1 MCMRNRLIKL
11 GRTLTIAVC
20 ALSMSGLVY
29 SCTDDYDLPDKTP
42 SWLGSSIYD
51 YLNEKENFTN
61 TIRLIDDLDY
71 AEVLG
76 KTGSKT
82 LFVANDEAF
91 NRFYQKNP
99 WGVKSYDDLTMSMKK
114 MFAVVAAAWWAIA
127 CVAFDYLAH
136 LCASAYQIWKG
147 TAYLVFIPVCV
158 AIDACIHTPGLVP
171 VLLVF
176 YPVGTAILLQAA
188 LGIREWA
195 HGRNGD
201 EELARGLGECR
212 TGSARP
218 RPMTR

>member
-42 SWLGSSIYD
+42 SWLGSSIYN

-99 WGVKSYDDLTMSMKK
+99 WGSPTM
-114 MFAVVAAAWWAIA
+114 I
-127 CVAFDYLAH
+127 
-136 LCASAYQIWKG
+136 
-147 TAYLVFIPVCV
+147 
-158 AIDACIHTPGLVP
+158 
-171 VLLVF
+171 
-176 YPVGTAILLQAA
+176 
-188 LGIREWA
+188 
-195 HGRNGD
+195 
-201 EELARGLGECR
+201 
-212 TGSARP
+212 
-218 RPMTR
+218 